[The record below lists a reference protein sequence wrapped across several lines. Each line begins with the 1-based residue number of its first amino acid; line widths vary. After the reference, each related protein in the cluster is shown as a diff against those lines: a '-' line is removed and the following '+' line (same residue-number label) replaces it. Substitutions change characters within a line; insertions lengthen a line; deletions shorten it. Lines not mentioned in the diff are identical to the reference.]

1 MCNILIIKVFIINQ
15 NCLGKRSMKL
25 KNLFMVITAVFFT
38 SMVTSQEG
46 LPIYTDYLT
55 DNYYLIHPSMAGA
68 ANCAKIRLTARQQW
82 FGQDDAPK
90 LLTVSGNGRIGD
102 SPSAIGGIMFTDKN
116 GYHSQSGAYF
126 TYAHHL
132 MFSRSEVDLNML
144 SFGLSAGF
152 IQYKLDETTFLFDG
166 PDPII
171 DGIVQSAT
179 NFNID
184 FGFSYHFL
192 DFYAHGTVKNILENA
207 GVNNDIEITSNLRRY
222 LLSVGGVFSKFGSS
236 WSFEP
241 SLMFQHKDGTQESS
255 IDLNA
260 KAYKEMDFGTIWA
273 GLSYR
278 TSLDGAEFLTASGA
292 VSSQKLQQIT
302 PIVGVNYN
310 SFMFAY
316 NYTYQ
321 SNALVFTNGG
331 FHQFTLGYNFNC
343 RREAY
348 DCKCPAVN

>member
-1 MCNILIIKVFIINQ
+1 MVVAGIL
-15 NCLGKRSMKL
+15 
-25 KNLFMVITAVFFT
+25 FT
-38 SMVTSQEG
+38 QTSSSQEG

-55 DNYYLIHPSMAGA
+55 DNYYLIHPSMAGI
-68 ANCAKIRLTARQQW
+68 ANCSKVRLTARQQW
-82 FGQDDAPK
+82 FGHDDAPK
-90 LLTVSGNGRIGD
+90 LITLSMNGRVDGT
-102 SPSAIGGIMFTDKN
+102 PSAFGGILYSDKN
-116 GYHSQSGAYF
+116 GYHSQTGGYA

-132 MFSRSEVDLNML
+132 MFSRNEIDLNML

-171 DGIVQSAT
+171 DGIVQSET

-192 DFYAHGTVKNILENA
+192 DYYAHATVKNILKNS

-222 LLSVGGVFSKFGSS
+222 LFSIGGVFGKLNSE
-236 WSFEP
+236 WSYEP
-241 SLMFQHKDGTQESS
+241 SLMFQYKDGTGESS
-255 IDLNA
+255 LDING
-260 KAYKEMDFGTIWA
+260 KVYKQMDFGSLWG

-278 TSLDGAEFLTASGA
+278 TSLDGAEFLTNTGA

-302 PIVGVNYN
+302 PIVGVNYKD
-310 SFMFAY
+310 FMFAY

-321 SNALVFTNGG
+321 TNSLVFTSGG
-331 FHQFTLGYNFNC
+331 FHQFTLGFNFNC
-343 RREAY
+343 RRAKYE
-348 DCKCPAVN
+348 CFCPAVN